1 MKKILSIVASALM
14 MILMLSVSQVM
25 AQRTTIAGWTFPTTT
40 NPNAMPAECGE
51 GTLYADGTHG
61 SSEWAVVTAGTNAG
75 IYFANNGAAPLA
87 ALCDVTTAT
96 KDITFIG
103 SANNGNS
110 AVFVVS
116 TLNMMDIQISFNERG
131 SGTGFV
137 TETWSHSVDGV
148 NFVED
153 TVLTGMNSGTNATY
167 PQRIMTIEFPT
178 DANNQSEVYI
188 KVTFDGASG
197 TGGNNR
203 LDNIEISGVSDL
215 PITAQPQ
222 FSQLPGNYCNA
233 FEVDIT
239 CATDGASIYYTLDG
253 TTPSDVNGTLYTA
266 PVTINATSTLS
277 AIAYAD
283 GLDVSAVRTADYV
296 LPTEV
301 STISE
306 FKNDAEHTYFK
317 LTGDLTVSHQT
328 GSYIFITDATAATC
342 IYGSGMPTFT
352 NGDVISGGVCGV
364 KSPYYG
370 MIEIANAEFLN
381 PTPTQ
386 GTAVEPIEVTIAELN
401 ANFADY
407 DCKLVT
413 VTNATFQNNG
423 SFTNSSNSTVSLTQ
437 GSDEIFA
444 SNQLRVLDGYSVPS
458 GLCSVTGFAIPH
470 DDQHRLAPRG
480 QYDIVPMIADVNI
493 TYPAYGQVYEQN
505 EVLNP
510 AFTYNYFNFENGS
523 MIHVELTLNGE
534 SVLDTYLHDADE
546 VAAHQSADLMD
557 YLPEIGDCQY
567 IVSLV
572 TSDNA
577 VLATD
582 TTIFLLTTTYV
593 AIETSETAL
602 SFEATNETHTFTV
615 SAFNLAEAI
624 AITVDNA
631 AFDVTPATLPANANA
646 AEVTVTFVGEASA
659 SGTVTL
665 TSGDVVATVALNAVI
680 PIDEVIYTV
689 GFEEDEDFTATNVYN
704 NATIR
709 YDGPEDQQWGSYY
722 GTVSTTSPIDGAQSM
737 QMRWYTSSP
746 DVMGYAFTNFNL
758 HNVTKVE
765 FTAKYRNQHVNLRVS
780 RSLDGGATYG
790 ADSVYVLT
798 TNPQDFTY
806 FVSDSGQ
813 YYSVRLKFQIELDAE
828 DIPSNTAHCTF
839 DRVSVYGVTG
849 LEPSVVDDP
858 VISEPSNSYINPITV
873 TLTCATEGATIYYT
887 TDGTTPDETSMQ
899 YYNPFVIDSTCTLK
913 ARAFKGGMD
922 PSNVAFAEYTF
933 PTAVATIADF
943 KAAGAVAAG
952 TYRITGSVTFVYRN
966 GRRIFIE
973 DATGGLLVYDNT
985 TPVVTRTYNE
995 GDVISGG
1002 IVGTYSL
1009 YNGLNEMVP
1018 VADWAAAFGTATV
1031 APVLVD
1037 IQQLSANFAEYESR
1051 LVRVNNVTFPD
1062 GLEFTTEEATEVVV
1076 TDETGSAMF
1085 RNQFKTL
1092 DTTLAAGANADVI
1105 GFASIYMPA
1114 DEPTYQI
1121 LPRTNA
1127 DIIEIVG
1134 IDEAEMLGVSLYPN
1148 PTTGLV
1154 NVSFEAANACEVQ
1167 ICDMFGRIL
1176 SNSKLVGEQQLDFS
1190 AYAPGMYIVRFTTTD
1205 GRTAVVKVTRR

>member
-1 MKKILSIVASALM
+1 MKKILSIVASAFV

-75 IYFANNGAAPLA
+75 IYFGNGGTAPA
-87 ALCDVTTAT
+87 TALCEVTTAT
-96 KDITFIG
+96 KSITFVG
-103 SANNGNS
+103 SDHNGDC
-110 AVFVVS
+110 AVFAVS
-116 TLNMMDIQISFNERG
+116 TQDMVDIQVSFNHRG
-131 SGTGFV
+131 SSTGF
-137 TETWSHSVDGV
+137 TTQTWSHSFDGV
-148 NFVED
+148 NFVDD
-153 TVLTGMNSGTNATY
+153 TVMTGMNSGTNTTFAVVRSFLL
-167 PQRIMTIEFPT
+167 PSEV
-178 DANNQSEVYI
+178 NNQSEVYI

-222 FSQLPGNYCNA
+222 FSQLAGNYCNA
-233 FEVDIT
+233 FEVEIT

-253 TTPSDVNGTLYTA
+253 TTPDNLIGTLYTE
-266 PVTINATSTLS
+266 PILIDATSTLS

-370 MIEIANAEFLN
+370 LVEIANAEFIN

-401 ANFADY
+401 ANFDDY

-413 VTNATFQNNG
+413 VTNATFQSG
-423 SFTNSSNSTVSLTQ
+423 TFSTSSNSYVTLTQ
-437 GSDEIFA
+437 GSDEILA
-444 SNQLRVLDGYSVPS
+444 CNQLRVLDNYTVPS
-458 GLCSVTGFAIPH
+458 GMCSVTGFAIPH

-557 YLPEIGDCQY
+557 YLTEIGDCQY

-593 AIETSETAL
+593 AIETSETSL
-602 SFEATNETHTFTV
+602 SFEATSETHTFTV
-615 SAFNLAEAI
+615 TAFNLAEAI

-631 AFDVTPATLPANANA
+631 AFEVTPATLPTNANA

-689 GFEEDEDFTATNVYN
+689 GFEADEDFTASSVYN
-704 NATIR
+704 NTTIR
-709 YDGPEDQQWGSYY
+709 YDGPEGQQWGSYY
-722 GTVSTTSPIDGAQSM
+722 GTVSTNYAIDDAQSM
-737 QMRWYTSSP
+737 QMRWYTSAP
-746 DVMGYAFTNFNL
+746 DALGYAFTNFNL

-765 FTAKYRNQHVNLRVS
+765 FAAKYRVQPLNVRVS

-790 ADSVYVLT
+790 ADSVYTLST
-798 TNPQDFTY
+798 TAQDFTY

-813 YYSVRLKFQIELDAE
+813 YYSVRLKFQVELVEDAT
-828 DIPSNTAHCTF
+828 PTNTSHVTF
-839 DRVSVYGVTG
+839 DRVRVYGVTG

-873 TLTCATEGATIYYT
+873 TLTCATDGATIYYT

-943 KAAGAVAAG
+943 KAAGALASG
-952 TYRITGSVTFVYRN
+952 TYRITGSVTFVYRSD
-966 GRRIFIE
+966 RRIFIE

-1031 APVLVD
+1031 NPVLVD
-1037 IQQLSANFAEYESR
+1037 IQQLTTNFAEYESR

-1062 GLEFTTEEATEVVV
+1062 GLEFTTDEATEVVL

-1092 DTTLAAGANADVI
+1092 DTVLAAGAQADII

-1127 DIIEIVG
+1127 DILEIVG
-1134 IDEAEMLGVSLYPN
+1134 IDEAELLGVNVYPN
-1148 PTTGLV
+1148 PTTGMV
-1154 NVSFEAANACEVQ
+1154 VVRCDAAQCEVQ

-1176 SNSKLVGEQQLDFS
+1176 FNSQLVGEQQLDFS
-1190 AYAPGMYIVRFTTTD
+1190 AYAPGMYLVRFTTTD

>member
-1 MKKILSIVASALM
+1 MASVLTM
-14 MILMLSVSQVM
+14 VLMLCVSPTM
-25 AQRTTIAGWTFPTTT
+25 AQRETIAGWTFPTTT
-40 NPNAMPAECGE
+40 GAQVIAAECGT
-51 GTLYADGTHG
+51 GTFYADGTHG
-61 SSEWAVVTAGTNAG
+61 SSVWAVVTSGTNAG
-75 IYFANNGAAPLA
+75 IYFSNNGATPAE
-87 ALCDVTTAT
+87 ALCDVSSNS
-96 KDITFIG
+96 KDITFVG
-103 SANNGNS
+103 SANNDSS

-116 TLNMMDIQISFNERG
+116 TLDMVNIQLSFNERG
-131 SGTGFV
+131 SSTGFT

-153 TVLTGMNSGTNATY
+153 TVMTGMNAGTNSTY
-167 PQRIMTIEFPT
+167 PQRIMTVVFPS
-178 DANNQSEVYI
+178 DANNQSELYI
-188 KVTFDGASG
+188 KVTFSGASG

-222 FSQLPGNYCNA
+222 FSQLAGNYCNA
-233 FEVDIT
+233 FEVEIT
-239 CATDGASIYYTLDG
+239 CATEGATIYYTLDG
-253 TTPSDVNGTLYTA
+253 TEPDNNSTLYTA
-266 PVTINATSTLS
+266 PITIDATTTLS

-283 GLDVSAVRTADYV
+283 GLDASAVKTADYV
-296 LPTEV
+296 LPTV
-301 STISE
+301 VNTISE
-306 FKNDAEHTYFK
+306 FKASEDTYFK
-317 LTGDLTVSHQT
+317 LMGDMTVSHQT
-328 GSYIFITDATAATC
+328 GSYLFVQDADAATC
-342 IYGSGMPTFT
+342 IYGSGLPTFA
-352 NGDVISGGVCGV
+352 NGDVITGGVCGV

-381 PTPTQ
+381 PTPTT
-386 GTAVEPIEVTIAELN
+386 GTPVEPIELTMAELN
-401 ANFADY
+401 ANFDDY

-413 VTNATFQNNG
+413 VTNATFQSG
-423 SFTNSSNSTVSLTQ
+423 TFSTSSNSCVTLSQ
-437 GSDEIFA
+437 GSDEILA
-444 SNQLRVLDGYSVPS
+444 CNQFRVLDNYSVPS
-458 GLCSVTGFAIPH
+458 GMCSVTGFAIPH

-480 QYDIVPMIADVNI
+480 QYDIVPMIADVTI
-493 TYPAYGQVYEQN
+493 TSPAYGEVYEQN
-505 EVLNP
+505 AVINP
-510 AFTYNYFNFENGS
+510 AFTYNYFDFENGS

-534 SVLDTYLHDADE
+534 NVLDTYLHDADE
-546 VAAHQSADLMD
+546 VTAHQSADLMD
-557 YLPEIGDCQY
+557 YLTEIGDCQY

-572 TSDNA
+572 TSDNT

-582 TTIFLLTTTYV
+582 TAIFLLTTTYV

-615 SAFNLAEAI
+615 TAFNLTETI

-631 AFDVTPATLPANANA
+631 AFEVTPATLPANANA

-659 SGTVTL
+659 NGTVTL
-665 TSGDVVATVALNAVI
+665 ASGDVVATVALNAVI

-689 GFEEDEDFTATNVYN
+689 GFEEDEDFNASNTYN

-709 YDGPEDQQWGSYY
+709 YDGPEDQQWGSYF

-737 QMRWYTSSP
+737 QMRWYTTSP
-746 DVMGYAFTNFNL
+746 DNLGYAFTNFNL

-765 FTAKYRNQHVNLRVS
+765 FAAKWRNKHVNLRVS

-813 YYSVRLKFQIELDAE
+813 YYSVRLKFQVELDEE
-828 DIPSNTAHCTF
+828 DIPNGTAHLTF
-839 DRVSVYGVTG
+839 DRVRVYGVTG

-873 TLTCATEGATIYYT
+873 TLTCATDGATIYYT

-943 KAAGAVAAG
+943 KAAGALAAG
-952 TYRITGSVTFVYRN
+952 NYRITGSVTFVYRSD
-966 GRRIFIE
+966 RRIFIE
-973 DATGGLLVYDNT
+973 DATGGLLVYDNS
-985 TPVVTRTYNE
+985 TPVITRTYNE
-995 GDVISGG
+995 GDVINGG
-1002 IVGTYSL
+1002 IVGTYTL

-1018 VADWAAAFGTATV
+1018 VADWPAAFGTATV
-1031 APVLVD
+1031 TPVLID
-1037 IQQLSANFAEYESR
+1037 IQQLTTNFAEYESR
-1051 LVRVNNVTFPD
+1051 LVRINNVTFPD
-1062 GLEFTTEEATEVVV
+1062 GLEFTTDAATEAVL

-1092 DTTLAAGANADVI
+1092 DTTLAAGTNVDVI

-1154 NVSFEAANACEVQ
+1154 NVNFEAAACEVQ

-1176 SNSKLVGEQQLDFS
+1176 SNSQLVGEQQLDFS
-1190 AYAPGMYIVRFTTTD
+1190 AYAPGMYLVRFTTTD

>member
-1 MKKILSIVASALM
+1 MKKILSIVASAFV

-25 AQRTTIAGWTFPTTT
+25 AQRTTIAGWTFPSTS

-61 SSEWAVVTAGTNAG
+61 SSEWTVVTSGTNAG
-75 IYFANNGAAPLA
+75 IYFGNTGVAPESPLCEVTAN
-87 ALCDVTTAT
+87 T
-96 KDITFIG
+96 KSITFVG
-103 SANNGNS
+103 SDHNGDC

-116 TLNMMDIQISFNERG
+116 TQDMVDIQVSFNHRG
-131 SGTGFV
+131 SSTGF
-137 TETWSHSVDGV
+137 TTQTWSHSFDGV
-148 NFVED
+148 NFVDD
-153 TVLTGMNSGTNATY
+153 TVMTGMNSGTNTTFAVVRSFLL
-167 PQRIMTIEFPT
+167 PS
-178 DANNQSEVYI
+178 DVNNQSEVYI

-203 LDNIEISGVSDL
+203 LDNICISGVSDL

-233 FEVDIT
+233 FTVEIT
-239 CATDGASIYYTLDG
+239 CATEGASIYYTLDG

-370 MIEIANAEFLN
+370 LVEIANAEFLN

-401 ANFADY
+401 ANFDSY

-413 VTNATFQNNG
+413 VTNATFQSG
-423 SFTNSSNSTVSLTQ
+423 TFSTSSNSYVTLTQ
-437 GSDEIFA
+437 GSDEILA
-444 SNQLRVLDGYSVPS
+444 CNQLRVLDNYTVPS
-458 GLCSVTGFAIPH
+458 GMCTVTGFAIPH

-480 QYDIVPMIADVNI
+480 QYDIVPMIADVYI

-534 SVLDTYLHDADE
+534 NVLDTYLHDADE
-546 VAAHQSADLMD
+546 VTAHQSADLMG
-557 YLPEIGDCQY
+557 YLTEVGDCQY

-572 TSDNA
+572 TSDNE

-602 SFEATNETHTFTV
+602 LFEATNETHTFTV
-615 SAFNLAEAI
+615 TAFNLTETI

-631 AFDVTPATLPANANA
+631 AFEVTPVTLPANANA

-659 SGTVTL
+659 SATVTL

-689 GFEEDEDFTATNVYN
+689 GFEEDEDFNATNTYN

-709 YDGPEDQQWGSYY
+709 YDGPEDQQWGSYF
-722 GTVSTTSPIDGAQSM
+722 GTVSTNYAIDGAQSM
-737 QMRWYTSSP
+737 
-746 DVMGYAFTNFNL
+746 
-758 HNVTKVE
+758 
-765 FTAKYRNQHVNLRVS
+765 
-780 RSLDGGATYG
+780 
-790 ADSVYVLT
+790 
-798 TNPQDFTY
+798 
-806 FVSDSGQ
+806 
-813 YYSVRLKFQIELDAE
+813 
-828 DIPSNTAHCTF
+828 
-839 DRVSVYGVTG
+839 
-849 LEPSVVDDP
+849 
-858 VISEPSNSYINPITV
+858 
-873 TLTCATEGATIYYT
+873 
-887 TDGTTPDETSMQ
+887 
-899 YYNPFVIDSTCTLK
+899 
-913 ARAFKGGMD
+913 
-922 PSNVAFAEYTF
+922 
-933 PTAVATIADF
+933 
-943 KAAGAVAAG
+943 
-952 TYRITGSVTFVYRN
+952 
-966 GRRIFIE
+966 
-973 DATGGLLVYDNT
+973 
-985 TPVVTRTYNE
+985 
-995 GDVISGG
+995 
-1002 IVGTYSL
+1002 
-1009 YNGLNEMVP
+1009 
-1018 VADWAAAFGTATV
+1018 
-1031 APVLVD
+1031 
-1037 IQQLSANFAEYESR
+1037 
-1051 LVRVNNVTFPD
+1051 
-1062 GLEFTTEEATEVVV
+1062 
-1076 TDETGSAMF
+1076 
-1085 RNQFKTL
+1085 
-1092 DTTLAAGANADVI
+1092 
-1105 GFASIYMPA
+1105 
-1114 DEPTYQI
+1114 
-1121 LPRTNA
+1121 
-1127 DIIEIVG
+1127 
-1134 IDEAEMLGVSLYPN
+1134 
-1148 PTTGLV
+1148 
-1154 NVSFEAANACEVQ
+1154 
-1167 ICDMFGRIL
+1167 
-1176 SNSKLVGEQQLDFS
+1176 
-1190 AYAPGMYIVRFTTTD
+1190 
-1205 GRTAVVKVTRR
+1205 

>member
-1 MKKILSIVASALM
+1 M
-14 MILMLSVSQVM
+14 MMLMLSVGQVM

-40 NPNAMPAECGE
+40 GAQVIAAECGT
-51 GTLYADGTHG
+51 GTFYADGTHG
-61 SSEWAVVTAGTNAG
+61 SSVWAVVTSGTNAG
-75 IYFANNGAAPLA
+75 IYFSNNGATPAE
-87 ALCDVTTAT
+87 ALCDVSSNS
-96 KDITFIG
+96 KDITFVG
-103 SANNGNS
+103 SANNDSS

-116 TLNMMDIQISFNERG
+116 TLDMVNIQLSFNERG
-131 SGTGFV
+131 SSTGFT

-153 TVLTGMNSGTNATY
+153 TVMTGMNAGTNSTY
-167 PQRIMTIEFPT
+167 PQRIMTVVFPS
-178 DANNQSEVYI
+178 DANNQSELYI
-188 KVTFDGASG
+188 KVTFSGASG

-222 FSQLPGNYCNA
+222 FSQLAGNYCNA
-233 FEVDIT
+233 FEVEIT
-239 CATDGASIYYTLDG
+239 CATENATIYYTLDG
-253 TTPSDVNGTLYTA
+253 TEPDNNSTPYTS
-266 PVTINATSTLS
+266 PITIDATTTLS

-283 GLDVSAVRTADYV
+283 GLDVSAVKTADYV
-296 LPTEV
+296 LPTV
-301 STISE
+301 VNTISE
-306 FKNDAEHTYFK
+306 FKASEDTYFK
-317 LTGDLTVSHQT
+317 LMGDMTVSHQT
-328 GSYIFITDATAATC
+328 GSYLFVQDADAATC
-342 IYGSGMPTFT
+342 IYGSGLPTFT
-352 NGDVISGGVCGV
+352 NGDVITGGVCGV

-370 MIEIANAEFLN
+370 MIEIANAEILN
-381 PTPTQ
+381 PTPVT
-386 GTAVEPIEVTIAELN
+386 GVPVEPIELTMAELN
-401 ANFADY
+401 ANFDDY

-413 VTNATFQNNG
+413 VTNATFQSG
-423 SFTNSSNSTVSLTQ
+423 TFSTSSNSCVTLSQ
-437 GSDEIFA
+437 GSDEILA
-444 SNQLRVLDGYSVPS
+444 CNQLRVLDNYSVPS
-458 GLCSVTGFAIPH
+458 GMCSVTGFAIPH

-480 QYDIVPMIADVNI
+480 QYDIVPMIADVVI
-493 TYPAYGQVYEQN
+493 SSPIYGEVYEQN
-505 EVLNP
+505 AVINP
-510 AFTYNYFNFENGS
+510 AFTYNYFDFENGS

-534 SVLDTYLHDADE
+534 NVLDTYLHDAAE
-546 VAAHQSADLMD
+546 VTAHQSADLMD
-557 YLPEIGDCQY
+557 YLTEVGDCQY

-572 TSDNA
+572 TSDNS

-582 TTIFLLTTTYV
+582 TAIFLLTTTYV

-615 SAFNLAEAI
+615 TAFNLTEAI

-631 AFDVTPATLPANANA
+631 AFEVSPTTLAANANA

-659 SGTVTL
+659 NGTVTL
-665 TSGDVVATVALNAVI
+665 TSGEVVATVALNAVI

-689 GFEEDEDFTATNVYN
+689 GFEEDEDFTATSTYN
-704 NATIR
+704 NTTIR

-722 GTVSTTSPIDGAQSM
+722 GTVSTNYAIDGAQSM
-737 QMRWYTSSP
+737 QMRWYTSAP
-746 DVMGYAFTNFNL
+746 DALGYAFTNFNL

-765 FTAKYRNQHVNLRVS
+765 FAAKYRVQPLNVRVS

-790 ADSVYVLT
+790 ADSVYTLST
-798 TNPQDFTY
+798 TAQDFTY

-813 YYSVRLKFQIELDAE
+813 YYSVRLKFQVELVEDAT
-828 DIPSNTAHCTF
+828 PTNTSHVTF

-858 VISEPSNSYINPITV
+858 IISEPSNSYVNPITV

-887 TDGTTPDETSMQ
+887 TDGTTPDESSMQ

-933 PTAVATIADF
+933 PTAVANIAEF
-943 KAAGAVAAG
+943 KAAGQLNAG
-952 TYRITGSVTFVYRN
+952 TYRITGSVTFVYRSD
-966 GRRIFIE
+966 RRIFIE
-973 DATGGLLVYDNT
+973 DATGGLLVYDNS

-1018 VADWAAAFGTATV
+1018 VADWAAAFGTAAV
-1031 APVLVD
+1031 NPVLVD
-1037 IQQLSANFAEYESR
+1037 IQQLSSNFAEYESR
-1051 LVRVNNVTFPD
+1051 LVRINNVTFPD
-1062 GLEFTTEEATEVVV
+1062 GLEFTTDAATEVVL

-1092 DTTLAAGANADVI
+1092 DTTLAAGANVDVM
-1105 GFASIYMPA
+1105 GFASIYMPD

-1127 DIIEIVG
+1127 DIISIVG
-1134 IDEAEMLGVSLYPN
+1134 IDEVEMLGVSLYPN
-1148 PTTGLV
+1148 PTTGMV
-1154 NVSFEAANACEVQ
+1154 NVSFEAANSCEVQ
-1167 ICDMFGRIL
+1167 ICDMFGRLL
-1176 SNSKLVGEQQLDFS
+1176 SSSQMSGEQQLDFS
-1190 AYAPGMYIVRFTTTD
+1190 AYAPGMYLVRFTTTD

>member
-1 MKKILSIVASALM
+1 MKKILSFVASAFV

-25 AQRTTIAGWTFPTTT
+25 AQRTTIAGWTFPSTT
-40 NPNAMPAECGE
+40 NPNAIPAECGE

-61 SSEWAVVTAGTNAG
+61 SSEWAVVTASTNAG
-75 IYFANNGAAPLA
+75 IYFANGGTAPA
-87 ALCDVTTAT
+87 TPLCEVTTAT
-96 KDITFIG
+96 KSITFI
-103 SANNGNS
+103 SSDHNGDC

-116 TLNMMDIQISFNERG
+116 TQDMVDIQVSFNNRG
-131 SGTGFV
+131 SSTGF
-137 TETWSHSVDGV
+137 TTQTWSHSLDGV
-148 NFVED
+148 NFVDD
-153 TVLTGMNSGTNATY
+153 TVMTGMNSTSTFAQVRSFTLAS
-167 PQRIMTIEFPT
+167 
-178 DANNQSEVYI
+178 DVNNQAEVYI

-222 FSQLPGNYCNA
+222 FSQQAGNYCNA
-233 FEVDIT
+233 FEVEIT
-239 CATDGASIYYTLDG
+239 CATENATIYYTLDG
-253 TTPSDVNGTLYTA
+253 TEPDNNSTPYTA
-266 PVTINATSTLS
+266 PITIDATTTLS

-283 GLDVSAVRTADYV
+283 GLDVSAVKTADYV
-296 LPTEV
+296 LPTV
-301 STISE
+301 VNTISE
-306 FKNDAEHTYFK
+306 FKASEETYFK
-317 LTGDLTVSHQT
+317 LMGDMTVSHQT
-328 GSYIFITDATAATC
+328 SNYLFVQDADAATC
-342 IYGSGMPTFT
+342 IYGSGLPTFA
-352 NGDVISGGVCGV
+352 NGDVITGGVCGV

-370 MIEIANAEFLN
+370 MIEIANAEILN
-381 PTPTQ
+381 PTPTS
-386 GTAVEPIEVTIAELN
+386 GVPVEPIEVTMAELN
-401 ANFADY
+401 ANFAQY
-407 DCKLVT
+407 ESRMVT
-413 VTNATFQNNG
+413 VTGVHFQANG
-423 SFTNSSNSTVSLTQ
+423 SFTSSSNSYVELMQGDETVL
-437 GSDEIFA
+437 A
-444 SNQLRVLDGYSVPS
+444 SNQLRSLDGYTVPS
-458 GLCSVTGFAIPH
+458 GMCSVTGFAIPH

-480 QYDIVPMIADVNI
+480 TYDIVTMVANVVINN
-493 TYPAYGQVYEQN
+493 PAYGDVYEQN
-505 EVLNP
+505 AVINP

-546 VAAHQSADLMD
+546 VTAHQSADLMD
-557 YLPEIGDCQY
+557 YLTEIGDCQY

-572 TSDNA
+572 TSENT

-582 TTIFLLTTTYV
+582 TAIFLLTTTYV

-615 SAFNLAEAI
+615 TAFNLTDAI
-624 AITVDNA
+624 TITVDNA
-631 AFDVTPATLPANANA
+631 AFEVTPATLAANANA

-659 SGTVTL
+659 SATVTL
-665 TSGDVVATVALNAVI
+665 SSSDVVATVALNAVI

-689 GFEEDEDFTATNVYN
+689 GFEEDEDFNATNVYN
-704 NATIR
+704 NTSIR
-709 YDGPEDQQWGSYY
+709 YDGPEDQQWGSYF

-737 QMRWYTSSP
+737 QMRWYTTTP
-746 DVMGYAFTNFNL
+746 DNMGYAFTNFNL

-765 FTAKYRNQHVNLRVS
+765 FAAKWRNKHVNLRVS

-813 YYSVRLKFQIELDAE
+813 YYSVRLKFQVELDAE
-828 DIPSNTAHCTF
+828 DIPNGTAHLTF
-839 DRVSVYGVTG
+839 DRVRVYGVTG

-933 PTAVATIADF
+933 PTAVANIAEF
-943 KAAGAVAAG
+943 KAAGALAAG
-952 TYRITGSVTFVYRN
+952 TYRITGSVTFVYRSD
-966 GRRIFIE
+966 RRIFIE
-973 DATGGLLVYDNT
+973 DATGGLLVYDNS

-1009 YNGLNEMVP
+1009 YNGLNELIP

-1031 APVLVD
+1031 TPVLVD
-1037 IQQLSANFAEYESR
+1037 IQQLTTNFAEYESR
-1051 LVRVNNVTFPD
+1051 LVRINDVNFPD
-1062 GLEFTTEEATEVVV
+1062 GLEFTTDAATEAVL

-1092 DTTLAAGANADVI
+1092 DTTLAAGANADVM
-1105 GFASIYMPA
+1105 GFASIYMPD

-1121 LPRTNA
+1121 LPRSNA
-1127 DIIEIVG
+1127 DIIFIEDN

-1176 SNSKLVGEQQLDFS
+1176 SNSQMSGEQQLDFS

>member
-1 MKKILSIVASALM
+1 MKKILSIVASAFV

-25 AQRTTIAGWTFPTTT
+25 AQRTTIAGWTFPSTTS
-40 NPNAMPAECGE
+40 PNAIPAECGE

-61 SSEWAVVTAGTNAG
+61 SSEWTVVTSGTNAG
-75 IYFANNGAAPLA
+75 IYFSNNGAAPSA

-116 TLNMMDIQISFNERG
+116 TLDMMDIQISFNERG

-178 DANNQSEVYI
+178 DVNNQSEVYI

-222 FSQLPGNYCNA
+222 FSQLQGNYCNS
-233 FEVDIT
+233 FSVEIT
-239 CATDGASIYYTLDG
+239 CASEGASIYYTLDG
-253 TTPSDVNGTLYTA
+253 TTPDSLTGTLYTE
-266 PVTINATSTLS
+266 PILIDATTTLS

-283 GLDVSAVRTADYV
+283 GLDVSSVNTANYV

-306 FKNDAEHTYFK
+306 FKNDTENTYFK

-328 GSYIFITDATAATC
+328 GSYIFIQDATAATC

-352 NGDVISGGVCGV
+352 NGNVISGGVCGV

-370 MIEIANAEFLN
+370 LVEIANAEFLN
-381 PTPTQ
+381 PTPTT

-401 ANFADY
+401 ANFDDY

-413 VTNATFQNNG
+413 VTNATFQSG
-423 SFTNSSNSTVSLTQ
+423 TFSTSSNSCVTLSQ
-437 GSDEIFA
+437 GSDEILA
-444 SNQLRVLDGYSVPS
+444 CNQLRVLDNYSVPS
-458 GLCSVTGFAIPH
+458 GMCSVTGFAIPH

-480 QYDIVPMIADVNI
+480 EYDIVPMIADVTI
-493 TYPAYGQVYEQN
+493 TSPAYGEVYEQN
-505 EVLNP
+505 AVINP
-510 AFTYNYFNFENGS
+510 AFTYNYFDFENGS

-534 SVLDTYLHDADE
+534 NVLDTYLHDADE
-546 VAAHQSADLMD
+546 VAAHQSADLME
-557 YLPEIGDCQY
+557 YLTEIGDCQY

-582 TTIFLLTTTYV
+582 TAIFLLTTTYV

-615 SAFNLAEAI
+615 TAFNLTETI

-631 AFDVTPATLPANANA
+631 AFEVTPVTLPANANA

-659 SGTVTL
+659 NGTVTL
-665 TSGDVVATVALNAVI
+665 TSGDVVTTVALNAVI

-689 GFEEDEDFTATNVYN
+689 GFEADEDFNATNTYN
-704 NATIR
+704 NPTIR
-709 YDGPEDQQWGSYY
+709 YDGPEDQQWGSYF
-722 GTVSTTSPIDGAQSM
+722 GTVSTTSPIDDAQSM
-737 QMRWYTSSP
+737 QMRWYTTSP
-746 DVMGYAFTNFNL
+746 DAMGYAITNFNL

-765 FTAKYRNQHVNLRVS
+765 FAAKYRNQHVNLRVS

-813 YYSVRLKFQIELDAE
+813 YYSVRLKFQIELDE
-828 DIPSNTAHCTF
+828 DDIPSNTAHCTF
-839 DRVSVYGVTG
+839 DRVRVYGVTG

-858 VISEPSNSYINPITV
+858 VISEPSNSYVNPITV

-933 PTAVATIADF
+933 PTAVANIAEF
-943 KAAGAVAAG
+943 KAAGALAAG

-1031 APVLVD
+1031 NPVLVD
-1037 IQQLSANFAEYESR
+1037 IQLLTTNFAEYESR
-1051 LVRVNNVTFPD
+1051 LVRINDVNFPD
-1062 GLEFTTEEATEVVV
+1062 GLEFTTDETTEVVM

-1092 DTTLAAGANADVI
+1092 DTTLAAGANADVM
-1105 GFASIYMPA
+1105 GFASIYMPD

-1121 LPRTNA
+1121 LPRSNA

-1154 NVSFEAANACEVQ
+1154 NVSFEAATACEVQ

-1176 SNSKLVGEQQLDFS
+1176 SNSQMSGEQQLDFS

>member
-1 MKKILSIVASALM
+1 MASVLTM
-14 MILMLSVSQVM
+14 VLMLCVSPTM
-25 AQRTTIAGWTFPTTT
+25 AQRETIAGWTFPTTT
-40 NPNAMPAECGE
+40 GAQVIAAECGT
-51 GTLYADGTHG
+51 GTFYADGTHG
-61 SSEWAVVTAGTNAG
+61 SSVWAVVTSGTNAG
-75 IYFANNGAAPLA
+75 IYFSNNGATPAE
-87 ALCDVTTAT
+87 ALCDVSSNS
-96 KDITFIG
+96 KDITFVG
-103 SANNGNS
+103 SANNDSS
-110 AVFVVS
+110 AVFIVS
-116 TLNMMDIQISFNERG
+116 TLDMVNIQLSFNERG
-131 SGTGFV
+131 SSTGFT

-153 TVLTGMNSGTNATY
+153 TVMTGMNAGTNSTY
-167 PQRIMTIEFPT
+167 PQRIMTVVFPS
-178 DANNQSEVYI
+178 DANNQSELYI
-188 KVTFDGASG
+188 KVTFSGASG

-222 FSQLPGNYCNA
+222 FSQLAGNYCNA
-233 FEVDIT
+233 FEVEIT
-239 CATDGASIYYTLDG
+239 CATEGATIYYTLDG
-253 TTPSDVNGTLYTA
+253 TEPDNNSTLYTA
-266 PVTINATSTLS
+266 PITIDATTTLS

-283 GLDVSAVRTADYV
+283 GLDASAVKTADYV
-296 LPTEV
+296 LPTV
-301 STISE
+301 VNTISE
-306 FKNDAEHTYFK
+306 FKASEDTYFK
-317 LTGDLTVSHQT
+317 LMGDMTVSHQT
-328 GSYIFITDATAATC
+328 GSYLFVQDADAATC
-342 IYGSGMPTFT
+342 IYGSGLPTFT
-352 NGDVISGGVCGV
+352 NGDVITGGVCGV

-370 MIEIANAEFLN
+370 MIEIANAEILN
-381 PTPTQ
+381 PTPVT
-386 GTAVEPIEVTIAELN
+386 GVPVEPIELTMAELN
-401 ANFADY
+401 ANFDDY

-413 VTNATFQNNG
+413 VTNATFQSG
-423 SFTNSSNSTVSLTQ
+423 TFSTSSNSCVTLSQ
-437 GSDEIFA
+437 GSDEILA
-444 SNQLRVLDGYSVPS
+444 CNQFRVLDNYSVPS
-458 GLCSVTGFAIPH
+458 GMCSVTGFAIPH

-480 QYDIVPMIADVNI
+480 QYDIVPMIADVTI
-493 TYPAYGQVYEQN
+493 TSPAYGEVYEQN
-505 EVLNP
+505 AVINP
-510 AFTYNYFNFENGS
+510 AFTYNYFDFENGS

-534 SVLDTYLHDADE
+534 NVLDTYLHDADE
-546 VAAHQSADLMD
+546 VTAHQSADLMD
-557 YLPEIGDCQY
+557 YLTEIGDCQY

-582 TTIFLLTTTYV
+582 TAIFLLTTTYV

-615 SAFNLAEAI
+615 TAFNLTETI

-631 AFDVTPATLPANANA
+631 AFEVTPATLPANANA

-659 SGTVTL
+659 NGTVTL
-665 TSGDVVATVALNAVI
+665 ASGDVVTTVALNAVI

-689 GFEEDEDFTATNVYN
+689 GFEEDEDFTASNTYN
-704 NATIR
+704 NTTIR
-709 YDGPEDQQWGSYY
+709 YDGPEDQQWGSYF

-737 QMRWYTSSP
+737 QMRWYTTSP
-746 DVMGYAFTNFNL
+746 DNLGYAFTNFNL

-765 FTAKYRNQHVNLRVS
+765 FAAKWRNKHVNLRVS

-813 YYSVRLKFQIELDAE
+813 YYSVRLKFQVELDEE
-828 DIPSNTAHCTF
+828 DIPNGTAHLTF
-839 DRVSVYGVTG
+839 DRVRVYGVTG

-873 TLTCATEGATIYYT
+873 TLTCATDGATIYYT

-943 KAAGAVAAG
+943 KAAGALAAG
-952 TYRITGSVTFVYRN
+952 NYRITGSVTFVYRSD
-966 GRRIFIE
+966 RRIFIE
-973 DATGGLLVYDNT
+973 DATGGLLVYDNS
-985 TPVVTRTYNE
+985 TPVITRTYNE
-995 GDVISGG
+995 GDVINGG
-1002 IVGTYSL
+1002 IVGTYTL

-1018 VADWAAAFGTATV
+1018 VADWPAAFGTATV
-1031 APVLVD
+1031 TPVLID
-1037 IQQLSANFAEYESR
+1037 IQQLTTNFAEYESR
-1051 LVRVNNVTFPD
+1051 LVRINNVTFPD
-1062 GLEFTTEEATEVVV
+1062 GLEFTTDAATEAVL

-1092 DTTLAAGANADVI
+1092 DTTLAAGTNVDVI

-1127 DIIEIVG
+1127 DILEIVG

-1154 NVSFEAANACEVQ
+1154 NVSFEAATACEVQ

-1176 SNSKLVGEQQLDFS
+1176 SNSQMSGEQQLDFS

>member
-1 MKKILSIVASALM
+1 MASVLTM
-14 MILMLSVSQVM
+14 VLMLCVSPTM
-25 AQRTTIAGWTFPTTT
+25 AQRETIAGWTFPTTT
-40 NPNAMPAECGE
+40 GAQVIAAECGT
-51 GTLYADGTHG
+51 GTFYADGTHG
-61 SSEWAVVTAGTNAG
+61 SSVWAVVTSGTNAG
-75 IYFANNGAAPLA
+75 IYFSNNGATPAE
-87 ALCDVTTAT
+87 ALCDVSSNS
-96 KDITFIG
+96 KDITFVG
-103 SANNGNS
+103 SANNDSS

-116 TLNMMDIQISFNERG
+116 TLDMVNIQLSFNERG
-131 SGTGFV
+131 SSTGFT

-153 TVLTGMNSGTNATY
+153 TVMTGMNAGTNSTY
-167 PQRIMTIEFPT
+167 PQRIMTVVFPS
-178 DANNQSEVYI
+178 DANNQSELYI
-188 KVTFDGASG
+188 KVTFSGASG

-222 FSQLPGNYCNA
+222 FSQLAGNYCNA
-233 FEVDIT
+233 FEVEIT
-239 CATDGASIYYTLDG
+239 CATEGATIYYTLDG
-253 TTPSDVNGTLYTA
+253 TEPDNNSTLYTA
-266 PVTINATSTLS
+266 PITIDATTTLS

-283 GLDVSAVRTADYV
+283 GLDASAVKTADYV
-296 LPTEV
+296 LPTV
-301 STISE
+301 VNTISE
-306 FKNDAEHTYFK
+306 FKASEDTYFK
-317 LTGDLTVSHQT
+317 LMGDMTVSHQT
-328 GSYIFITDATAATC
+328 GSYLFVQDADAATC
-342 IYGSGMPTFT
+342 IYGSGLPTFA
-352 NGDVISGGVCGV
+352 NGDVITGGVCGV

-370 MIEIANAEFLN
+370 MIEIANAEILN
-381 PTPTQ
+381 PTPVT
-386 GTAVEPIEVTIAELN
+386 GVPVEPIELTMAELN
-401 ANFADY
+401 ANFDDY

-413 VTNATFQNNG
+413 VTNATFQSG
-423 SFTNSSNSTVSLTQ
+423 TFSTSSNSCVTLSQ
-437 GSDEIFA
+437 GSDEILA
-444 SNQLRVLDGYSVPS
+444 CNQFRVLDNYSVPS
-458 GLCSVTGFAIPH
+458 GMCSVTGFAIPH

-480 QYDIVPMIADVNI
+480 QYDIVPMIADVTI
-493 TYPAYGQVYEQN
+493 TSPAYGEVYEQN
-505 EVLNP
+505 AVINP
-510 AFTYNYFNFENGS
+510 AFTYNYFDFENGS

-534 SVLDTYLHDADE
+534 NVLDTYLHDADE
-546 VAAHQSADLMD
+546 VTAHQSADLMD
-557 YLPEIGDCQY
+557 YLTEIGDCQY

-572 TSDNA
+572 TSDNT

-582 TTIFLLTTTYV
+582 TAIFLLTTTYV

-615 SAFNLAEAI
+615 TAFNLTETI

-631 AFDVTPATLPANANA
+631 AFEVTPATLPANANA

-659 SGTVTL
+659 NGTVTL
-665 TSGDVVATVALNAVI
+665 ASGDVVTTVALNAVI

-689 GFEEDEDFTATNVYN
+689 GFEEDEDFTASNTYN
-704 NATIR
+704 NTTIR
-709 YDGPEDQQWGSYY
+709 YDGPEDQQWGSYF

-737 QMRWYTSSP
+737 QMRWYTTSP
-746 DVMGYAFTNFNL
+746 DNLGYAFTNFNL

-765 FTAKYRNQHVNLRVS
+765 FAAKWRNKHVNLRVS

-813 YYSVRLKFQIELDAE
+813 YYSVRLKFQVELDEE
-828 DIPSNTAHCTF
+828 DIPNGTAHLTF
-839 DRVSVYGVTG
+839 DRVRVYGVTG

-873 TLTCATEGATIYYT
+873 TLTCATDGATIYYT

-943 KAAGAVAAG
+943 KAAGALASG
-952 TYRITGSVTFVYRN
+952 TYRITGSVTFVYRSD
-966 GRRIFIE
+966 RRIFIE
-973 DATGGLLVYDNT
+973 DATGGLLVYDNS
-985 TPVVTRTYNE
+985 TPVITRTYNE
-995 GDVISGG
+995 GDVINGG
-1002 IVGTYSL
+1002 IVGTYTL

-1018 VADWAAAFGTATV
+1018 VADWPAAFGTATV
-1031 APVLVD
+1031 TPVLID
-1037 IQQLSANFAEYESR
+1037 IQQLTTNFAEYESR
-1051 LVRVNNVTFPD
+1051 LVRINNVTFPD
-1062 GLEFTTEEATEVVV
+1062 GLEFTTDAATEAVL

-1092 DTTLAAGANADVI
+1092 DTTLAAGTNVDVI

-1176 SNSKLVGEQQLDFS
+1176 SNSQMSGEQQLDFS

>member
-1 MKKILSIVASALM
+1 MASVLTM
-14 MILMLSVSQVM
+14 VLMLCVSPTM
-25 AQRTTIAGWTFPTTT
+25 AQRETIAGWTFPTTT
-40 NPNAMPAECGE
+40 GAQVIAAECGT
-51 GTLYADGTHG
+51 GTFYADGTHG
-61 SSEWAVVTAGTNAG
+61 SSVWAVVTSGTNAG
-75 IYFANNGAAPLA
+75 IYFSNNGATPAE
-87 ALCDVTTAT
+87 ALCDVSSNS
-96 KDITFIG
+96 KDITFVG
-103 SANNGNS
+103 SANNDSS

-116 TLNMMDIQISFNERG
+116 TLDMVNIQLSFNERG
-131 SGTGFV
+131 SSTGFT

-153 TVLTGMNSGTNATY
+153 TVMTGMNAGTNSTY
-167 PQRIMTIEFPT
+167 PQRIMTVVFPS
-178 DANNQSEVYI
+178 DANNQSELYI
-188 KVTFDGASG
+188 KVTFSGASG

-222 FSQLPGNYCNA
+222 FSQLAGNYCNA
-233 FEVDIT
+233 FEVEIT
-239 CATDGASIYYTLDG
+239 CATEGATIYYTLDG
-253 TTPSDVNGTLYTA
+253 TEPDNNSTLYTA
-266 PVTINATSTLS
+266 PITIDATTTLS

-283 GLDVSAVRTADYV
+283 GLDASAVKTADYV
-296 LPTEV
+296 LPTV
-301 STISE
+301 VNTISE
-306 FKNDAEHTYFK
+306 FKASEDTYFK
-317 LTGDLTVSHQT
+317 LMGDMTVSHQT
-328 GSYIFITDATAATC
+328 GSYLFVQDADAATC
-342 IYGSGMPTFT
+342 IYGSGLPTFA
-352 NGDVISGGVCGV
+352 NGDVITGGVCGV

-370 MIEIANAEFLN
+370 MIEIANAEILN
-381 PTPTQ
+381 PTPVT
-386 GTAVEPIEVTIAELN
+386 GVPVEPIELTMAELN
-401 ANFADY
+401 ANFDDY

-413 VTNATFQNNG
+413 VTNATFQSG
-423 SFTNSSNSTVSLTQ
+423 TFSTSSNSCVTLSQ
-437 GSDEIFA
+437 GSDEILA
-444 SNQLRVLDGYSVPS
+444 CNQFRVLDNYSVPS
-458 GLCSVTGFAIPH
+458 GMCSVTGFAIPH

-480 QYDIVPMIADVNI
+480 QYDIVPMIADVTI
-493 TYPAYGQVYEQN
+493 TSPAYGEVYEQN
-505 EVLNP
+505 AVINP
-510 AFTYNYFNFENGS
+510 AFTYNYFDFENGS

-534 SVLDTYLHDADE
+534 NVLDTYLHDADE
-546 VAAHQSADLMD
+546 VTAHQSADLMD
-557 YLPEIGDCQY
+557 YLTEIGDCQY

-582 TTIFLLTTTYV
+582 TAIFLLTTTYV
-593 AIETSETAL
+593 AIETSENAL

-615 SAFNLAEAI
+615 TAFNLTETI

-631 AFDVTPATLPANANA
+631 AFEVTPATLPANANA

-659 SGTVTL
+659 NGTVTL
-665 TSGDVVATVALNAVI
+665 ASGDVVATVALNAVI

-689 GFEEDEDFTATNVYN
+689 GFEEDEDFNASNTYN

-709 YDGPEDQQWGSYY
+709 YDGPEDQQWGSYF

-737 QMRWYTSSP
+737 QMRWYTTSP
-746 DVMGYAFTNFNL
+746 DNLGYAFTNFNL

-765 FTAKYRNQHVNLRVS
+765 FAAKWRNKHVNLRVS

-813 YYSVRLKFQIELDAE
+813 YYSVRLKFQVELDEE
-828 DIPSNTAHCTF
+828 DIPNGTAHLTF
-839 DRVSVYGVTG
+839 DRVRVYGVTG

-873 TLTCATEGATIYYT
+873 TLTCATDGATIYYT

-943 KAAGAVAAG
+943 KAAGALAAG
-952 TYRITGSVTFVYRN
+952 NYRITGSVTFVYRSD
-966 GRRIFIE
+966 RRIFIE
-973 DATGGLLVYDNT
+973 DATGGLLVYDNS
-985 TPVVTRTYNE
+985 TPVITRTYNE
-995 GDVISGG
+995 GDVINGG
-1002 IVGTYSL
+1002 IVGTYTL

-1018 VADWAAAFGTATV
+1018 VADWPAAFGTATV
-1031 APVLVD
+1031 TPVLID
-1037 IQQLSANFAEYESR
+1037 IQQLTTNFAEYESR
-1051 LVRVNNVTFPD
+1051 LVRINNVTFPD
-1062 GLEFTTEEATEVVV
+1062 GLEFTTDAATEAVL

-1092 DTTLAAGANADVI
+1092 DTTLAAGANADVM
-1105 GFASIYMPA
+1105 GFASIYMPD

-1154 NVSFEAANACEVQ
+1154 NVNFEAAACEVQ

-1176 SNSKLVGEQQLDFS
+1176 SNSQLVGEQQLDFS
-1190 AYAPGMYIVRFTTTD
+1190 AYAPGMYLVRFTTTD

>member
-1 MKKILSIVASALM
+1 MKKILSFVASVFV

-25 AQRTTIAGWTFPTTT
+25 GQRTTIAGWTFPNNTGYTVMSPT
-40 NPNAMPAECGE
+40 CGE
-51 GTLYADGTHG
+51 GALYMDGTHG
-61 SSEWAVVTAGTNAG
+61 SSEWTVVTGSSNAG
-75 IYFANNGAAPLA
+75 IYFNNGGTAYATG
-87 ALCDVTTAT
+87 LCDVTTAT

-110 AVFVVS
+110 VVFVVS
-116 TLNMMDIQISFNERG
+116 TEDMVDIQVGFNQRG
-131 SGTGFV
+131 SSTGFT
-137 TETWSHSVDGV
+137 TETWSHSVDGET
-148 NFVED
+148 FVDD
-153 TVLTGMNSGTNATY
+153 TVMTGMNSGSSTTY
-167 PQRIMTIEFPT
+167 AVRKSFALSA
-178 DANNQSEVYI
+178 DAGNQSVLYI
-188 KVTFDGASG
+188 KLTLDGASG

-233 FEVDIT
+233 FEVEIT
-239 CATDGASIYYTLDG
+239 CASEGASIYYTLDG

-283 GLDVSAVRTADYV
+283 GLDVSAVKTADYV
-296 LPTEV
+296 FPTV
-301 STISE
+301 VNTISE
-306 FKNDAEHTYFK
+306 FKASDDTYFK

-328 GSYIFITDATAATC
+328 STYIFISDATAATC

-352 NGDVISGGVCGV
+352 NGDVISGGVCGL

-370 MIEIANAEFLN
+370 LVEITNAEFLN
-381 PTPTQ
+381 PTPAQ

-401 ANFADY
+401 ANFDDY

-413 VTNATFQNNG
+413 VTNATFQSG
-423 SFTNSSNSTVSLTQ
+423 TFSTSSNSCVTLSQ
-437 GSDEIFA
+437 GSDEILA
-444 SNQLRVLDGYSVPS
+444 CNQLRVLDNYSVPS
-458 GLCSVTGFAIPH
+458 GMCSVTGFAIPH

-480 QYDIVPMIADVNI
+480 QYDIVPMIADVTI
-493 TYPAYGQVYEQN
+493 TSPAYGEVYEQN
-505 EVLNP
+505 SVINP
-510 AFTYNYFNFENGS
+510 SFTYNYFDFENGS

-534 SVLDTYLHDADE
+534 SVLNTYLHDAAE
-546 VAAHQSADLMD
+546 VTAHQSADLMD
-557 YLPEIGDCQY
+557 YLTEIGDCQY

-582 TTIFLLTTTYV
+582 TAIFLLTTTYV
-593 AIETSETAL
+593 AIETSENAL
-602 SFEATNETHTFTV
+602 LFEATNETHTFTV
-615 SAFNLAEAI
+615 TAFNLTEAI

-631 AFDVTPATLPANANA
+631 AFEVSPTTLAANANA

-659 SGTVTL
+659 NGTVTL
-665 TSGDVVATVALNAVI
+665 TSGEVVATVALNAVI

-689 GFEEDEDFTATNVYN
+689 GFEEDEDFTATNTYN
-704 NATIR
+704 NTTIR

-722 GTVSTTSPIDGAQSM
+722 GTVSTNYAIDGAQSM
-737 QMRWYTSSP
+737 QMRWYTSAT
-746 DVMGYAFTNFNL
+746 DNMGYAFTNFNL

-765 FTAKYRNQHVNLRVS
+765 FAAKYRNQHVNLRVS

-813 YYSVRLKFQIELDAE
+813 YYSVRLKFQIELDEE

-858 VISEPSNSYINPITV
+858 IISEPSNSYVNPITV

-933 PTAVATIADF
+933 PTAVANIAEF
-943 KAAGAVAAG
+943 KAAGALTAG

-973 DATGGLLVYDNT
+973 DATGGLLVYDYT
-985 TPVVTRTYNE
+985 TPVITRTYNE

-1009 YNGLNEMVP
+1009 YNGLNELVP
-1018 VADWAAAFGTATV
+1018 VADWAAAFGTAAV
-1031 APVLVD
+1031 NPVLVD
-1037 IQQLSANFAEYESR
+1037 IQQLTSDFAEYESR
-1051 LVRVNNVTFPD
+1051 LVRINDVNFPD
-1062 GLEFTTEEATEVVV
+1062 GLEFTTDETTEVVMN
-1076 TDETGSAMF
+1076 DETGSAMF

-1092 DTTLAAGANADVI
+1092 DTTLAAGANASVM
-1105 GFASIYMPA
+1105 GFASIYMPD

-1127 DIIEIVG
+1127 DILEIVG

-1154 NVSFEAANACEVQ
+1154 NVCFEAANACEVQ

-1176 SNSKLVGEQQLDFS
+1176 SNSQMSGEQQLDFS
-1190 AYAPGMYIVRFTTTD
+1190 AYAPGMYIVRFATTD

>member
-1 MKKILSIVASALM
+1 MASVLTM
-14 MILMLSVSQVM
+14 VLMLCVSPTM
-25 AQRTTIAGWTFPTTT
+25 AQRETIAGWTFPTTT
-40 NPNAMPAECGE
+40 GAQVIAAECGT
-51 GTLYADGTHG
+51 GTFYADGTHG
-61 SSEWAVVTAGTNAG
+61 SSVWAVVTSGTNAG
-75 IYFANNGAAPLA
+75 IYFSNNGATPAE
-87 ALCDVTTAT
+87 ALCDVSSNS
-96 KDITFIG
+96 KDITFVG
-103 SANNGNS
+103 SANNDSS

-116 TLNMMDIQISFNERG
+116 TLDMVNIQLSFNERG
-131 SGTGFV
+131 SSTGFT

-153 TVLTGMNSGTNATY
+153 TVMTGMNAGTNSTY
-167 PQRIMTIEFPT
+167 PQRIMTVVFPS
-178 DANNQSEVYI
+178 DANNQSELYI
-188 KVTFDGASG
+188 KVTFSGASG

-222 FSQLPGNYCNA
+222 FSQLAGNYCNA
-233 FEVDIT
+233 FEVEIT
-239 CATDGASIYYTLDG
+239 CATEGATIYYTLDG
-253 TTPSDVNGTLYTA
+253 TEPDNNSTLYTA
-266 PVTINATSTLS
+266 PITIDATTTLS

-283 GLDVSAVRTADYV
+283 GLDASAVKTADYV
-296 LPTEV
+296 LPTV
-301 STISE
+301 VNTISE
-306 FKNDAEHTYFK
+306 FKASEDTYFK
-317 LTGDLTVSHQT
+317 LMGDMTVSHQT
-328 GSYIFITDATAATC
+328 GSYLFVQDADAATC
-342 IYGSGMPTFT
+342 IYGSGLPTFA
-352 NGDVISGGVCGV
+352 NGDVITGGVCGV

-370 MIEIANAEFLN
+370 MIEIANAEILN
-381 PTPTQ
+381 PTPVT
-386 GTAVEPIEVTIAELN
+386 GVPVEPIELTMAELN
-401 ANFADY
+401 ANFDDY

-413 VTNATFQNNG
+413 VTNATFQSG
-423 SFTNSSNSTVSLTQ
+423 TFSTSSNSCVTLSQ
-437 GSDEIFA
+437 GSDEILA
-444 SNQLRVLDGYSVPS
+444 CNQFRVLDNYSVPS
-458 GLCSVTGFAIPH
+458 GMCSVTGFAIPH

-480 QYDIVPMIADVNI
+480 QYDIVPMIADVTI
-493 TYPAYGQVYEQN
+493 TSPAYGEVYEQN
-505 EVLNP
+505 AVINP
-510 AFTYNYFNFENGS
+510 AFTYNYFDFENGS

-534 SVLDTYLHDADE
+534 NVLDTYLHDADE
-546 VAAHQSADLMD
+546 VTAHQSADLMD
-557 YLPEIGDCQY
+557 YLTEIGDCQY

-582 TTIFLLTTTYV
+582 TAIFLLTTTYV
-593 AIETSETAL
+593 AIETSENAL

-615 SAFNLAEAI
+615 TAFNLTETI

-631 AFDVTPATLPANANA
+631 AFEVTPATLPANANA

-659 SGTVTL
+659 NGTVTL
-665 TSGDVVATVALNAVI
+665 ASGDVVATVALNAVI

-689 GFEEDEDFTATNVYN
+689 GFEEDEDFNASNTYN
-704 NATIR
+704 NTTIR
-709 YDGPEDQQWGSYY
+709 YDGPEDQQWGSYF

-737 QMRWYTSSP
+737 QMRWYTTSP
-746 DVMGYAFTNFNL
+746 DNLGYAFTNFNL

-765 FTAKYRNQHVNLRVS
+765 FAAKWRNKHVNLRVS

-813 YYSVRLKFQIELDAE
+813 YYSVRLKFQVELDEE
-828 DIPSNTAHCTF
+828 DIPNGTAHLTF
-839 DRVSVYGVTG
+839 DRVRVYGVTG

-873 TLTCATEGATIYYT
+873 TLTCATDGATIYYT

-943 KAAGAVAAG
+943 KAAGALAAG
-952 TYRITGSVTFVYRN
+952 NYRITGSVTFVYRSD
-966 GRRIFIE
+966 RRIFIE
-973 DATGGLLVYDNT
+973 DATGGLLVYDNS

-1018 VADWAAAFGTATV
+1018 VADWAAAFGTAAV
-1031 APVLVD
+1031 NPVLVD
-1037 IQQLSANFAEYESR
+1037 IQQLSSNFAEYESR
-1051 LVRVNNVTFPD
+1051 LVRINNVTFPD
-1062 GLEFTTEEATEVVV
+1062 GLEFTTDAATEVVL

-1092 DTTLAAGANADVI
+1092 DTTLAAGANVDVM
-1105 GFASIYMPA
+1105 GFASIYMPD

-1127 DIIEIVG
+1127 DIISIVG
-1134 IDEAEMLGVSLYPN
+1134 IDEVEMLGVSLYPN
-1148 PTTGLV
+1148 PTTGMV
-1154 NVSFEAANACEVQ
+1154 NVSFEAANSCEVQ
-1167 ICDMFGRIL
+1167 ICDMFGRLL
-1176 SNSKLVGEQQLDFS
+1176 SSSQMSGEQQLDFS
-1190 AYAPGMYIVRFTTTD
+1190 AYAPGMYLVRFTTTD

>member
-1 MKKILSIVASALM
+1 MMTSVLMMALM
-14 MILMLSVSQVM
+14 LCVLPSK
-25 AQRTTIAGWTFPTTT
+25 AQRETIAGWTFPSTTG
-40 NPNAMPAECGE
+40 AQVISAECGE
-51 GTLYADGTHG
+51 GTLYMDGTHG
-61 SSEWAVVTAGTNAG
+61 SSEWAVVTGSSNPG
-75 IYFANNGAAPLA
+75 IYFSNNGTAYATG
-87 ALCDVTTAT
+87 LCDVTIAS

-103 SANNGNS
+103 NANNGNS
-110 AVFVVS
+110 VVFVVS
-116 TLNMMDIQISFNERG
+116 TQNMVDIQMGFNQRG
-131 SGTGFV
+131 SSTGFT
-137 TETWSHSVDGV
+137 TETWSHSVDGET
-148 NFVED
+148 FVED
-153 TVLTGMNSGTNATY
+153 TVMTGLNSGTTSSYNARKSFTLSA
-167 PQRIMTIEFPT
+167 
-178 DANNQSEVYI
+178 DAGNQPVLYI
-188 KVTFDGASG
+188 KLTFDGASG
-197 TGGNNR
+197 TGNNR

-222 FSQLPGNYCNA
+222 FSQMAGNYCNA
-233 FEVDIT
+233 FEVEIT
-239 CATDGASIYYTLDG
+239 CATEGATIYYTLDG
-253 TTPSDVNGTLYTA
+253 TTPDNETGTLYTT
-266 PVTINATSTLS
+266 PITIDATTTLS

-283 GLDVSAVRTADYV
+283 GLDVSAVKTANYV
-296 LPTEV
+296 LPTV
-301 STISE
+301 VNTISE
-306 FKNDAEHTYFK
+306 FKASEDTYFK
-317 LTGDLTVSHQT
+317 LMGDMTVSHQT
-328 GSYIFITDATAATC
+328 GSYLFVQDADAATC
-342 IYGSGMPTFT
+342 IYGSGLPTFA
-352 NGDVISGGVCGV
+352 NGDVITGGVCGV

-370 MIEIANAEFLN
+370 MIELASAEFLN
-381 PTPTQ
+381 PTPTS
-386 GTAVEPIEVTIAELN
+386 GVPVEPIELTMAELN
-401 ANFADY
+401 ANFAQY
-407 DCKLVT
+407 ESRMVT
-413 VTNATFQNNG
+413 VTGAHFQANG
-423 SFTNSSNSTVSLTQ
+423 SFSNSSNSYVELMQGDETVL
-437 GSDEIFA
+437 A
-444 SNQLRVLDGYSVPS
+444 SNQLRSLDGYTVPS
-458 GLCSVTGFAIPH
+458 GMCSVTGFAIPH

-480 QYDIVPMIADVNI
+480 TYDIVPMIADVNI

-572 TSDNA
+572 TSDNE

-582 TTIFLLTTTYV
+582 TAIFLLTTTYV

-631 AFDVTPATLPANANA
+631 AFEVTPASLPANASA
-646 AEVTVTFVGEASA
+646 AEVTVTFVGEASTSA
-659 SGTVTL
+659 TVTL

-689 GFEEDEDFTATNVYN
+689 GFEEDEDFTASSVYN
-704 NATIR
+704 NTTIR

-722 GTVSTTSPIDGAQSM
+722 GTVSTNYVIDDAQSM
-737 QMRWYTSSP
+737 QMRWYTSAP
-746 DVMGYAFTNFNL
+746 DALGYAFTNFNL

-765 FTAKYRNQHVNLRVS
+765 FAAKYRNQHVNLRVS

-790 ADSVYVLT
+790 ADSVYTLT

-813 YYSVRLKFQIELDAE
+813 YYSVRLKFQLELDGE
-828 DIPSNTAHCTF
+828 DIPTNTAHCTF
-839 DRVSVYGVTG
+839 DRVRVYGVTG

-943 KAAGAVAAG
+943 KAAGALAAG
-952 TYRITGSVTFVYRN
+952 TYRITGSVTFVYRSD
-966 GRRIFIE
+966 RRIFIE
-973 DATGGLLVYDNT
+973 DATGGLLVYDNS
-985 TPVVTRTYNE
+985 TPVITRSYNE
-995 GDVISGG
+995 GDVINGG
-1002 IVGTYSL
+1002 IVGDYTL
-1009 YNGLNEMVP
+1009 YNGLIEMIP
-1018 VADWAAAFGTATV
+1018 RADWAAAFGTATV
-1031 APVLVD
+1031 TPVLVD
-1037 IQQLSANFAEYESR
+1037 IQEMTTNFANYESR
-1051 LVRVNNVTFPD
+1051 LIRVNGVSFPD
-1062 GLEFTTEEATEVVV
+1062 GLEFTTSEASEAAIA
-1076 TDETGSAMF
+1076 DETGSAMF

-1092 DTTLAAGANADVI
+1092 DTVLAAGAQADII
-1105 GFASIYMPA
+1105 GFASIYMPDD

-1127 DIIEIVG
+1127 DILEIVG

-1176 SNSKLVGEQQLDFS
+1176 SNSQMSGEQQLDFS
-1190 AYAPGMYIVRFTTTD
+1190 AYAPGMYPCYHCIRIHH
-1205 GRTAVVKVTRR
+1205 R

>member
-1 MKKILSIVASALM
+1 

-25 AQRTTIAGWTFPTTT
+25 AQRTTISGWTFPSTS

-75 IYFANNGAAPLA
+75 IYFGNGGTAPA
-87 ALCDVTTAT
+87 TALCEVTTAT
-96 KDITFIG
+96 KSITFVG
-103 SANNGNS
+103 SDHNGDC

-116 TLNMMDIQISFNERG
+116 TQDMVDIQVSFNHRG
-131 SGTGFV
+131 SSTGF
-137 TETWSHSVDGV
+137 TTQTWSHSLDGV
-148 NFVED
+148 NFVDD
-153 TVLTGMNSGTNATY
+153 TVMTGMNSGTNTTFAVVRSFTLAS
-167 PQRIMTIEFPT
+167 
-178 DANNQSEVYI
+178 DVNNQSEVYI

-222 FSQLPGNYCNA
+222 FSQLQGNYCNP
-233 FEVDIT
+233 FSLEIT
-239 CATDGASIYYTLDG
+239 CATEGASIYYTLDG
-253 TTPSDVNGTLYTA
+253 TTPDNLTGTLYTE
-266 PVTINATSTLS
+266 PIQIDATTTLS

-283 GLDVSAVRTADYV
+283 GLDASSVNTANYV

-301 STISE
+301 ATIAE
-306 FKNDAEHTYFK
+306 YKADAVNTYFRI
-317 LTGDLTVSHQT
+317 TSDFTVVHQS
-328 GSYIFITDATAATC
+328 GSYLFIQDATGNAC
-342 IYGSGMPTFT
+342 IYGNGMPSF
-352 NGDVISGGVCGV
+352 NSGDVITGGICAE
-364 KSPYYG
+364 KSMYYG
-370 MIEIANAEFLN
+370 LAELVSVEFAN
-381 PTPTQ
+381 PTATP
-386 GTAVEPIEVTIAELN
+386 GTAVEPVEITIAELN
-401 ANFADY
+401 ANFDSY
-407 DCKLVT
+407 ECKLVT
-413 VTNATFQNNG
+413 VNNATFQNNG
-423 SFTNSSNSTVSLTQ
+423 SFAGSSNSVVPLMQGTDTVM
-437 GSDEIFA
+437 A
-444 SNQLRVLDGYSVPS
+444 SNQMRVLDGYSVPS
-458 GLCSVTGFAIPH
+458 GMCSVTGFAIPH

-480 QYDIVPMIADVNI
+480 QYDIVPMIADVTI
-493 TYPAYGQVYEQN
+493 TSPAYGEVYEQN
-505 EVLNP
+505 AVINP
-510 AFTYNYFNFENGS
+510 AFTYNYFDFENGS

-534 SVLDTYLHDADE
+534 NVLDTYLHDADE
-546 VAAHQSADLMD
+546 VTAHQSADLMD
-557 YLPEIGDCQY
+557 YLTEIGDCQY

-572 TSDNA
+572 TSDNT

-582 TTIFLLTTTYV
+582 TAIFLLTTTYV

-615 SAFNLAEAI
+615 TAFNLTEAI

-631 AFDVTPATLPANANA
+631 AFEVTPVTLPADANS
-646 AEVTVTFVGEASA
+646 AEVTVTFVGETSA
-659 SGTVTL
+659 NGTIIL

-689 GFEEDEDFTATNVYN
+689 GFEEDEDFTASSVYN
-704 NATIR
+704 NTTIR

-722 GTVSTTSPIDGAQSM
+722 GTVSTTSPVDGAQSM
-737 QMRWYTSSP
+737 QMRWYTSAP
-746 DVMGYAFTNFNL
+746 DAMGYAFTNFNL
-758 HNVTKVE
+758 HNVTKVD

-780 RSLDGGATYG
+780 RSLDGGATYD

-813 YYSVRLKFQIELDAE
+813 YYSVRLKFQIELDEE
-828 DIPSNTAHCTF
+828 DIPSNTAHLTF

-943 KAAGAVAAG
+943 KAAGALASG
-952 TYRITGSVTFVYRN
+952 TYRITGSVTFVYRSD
-966 GRRIFIE
+966 RRIFIE
-973 DATGGLLVYDNT
+973 DATGGLLVYDNS
-985 TPVVTRTYNE
+985 TPVITRTYNE

-1002 IVGTYSL
+1002 IVGDYQL
-1009 YNGLNEMVP
+1009 YNGLIELIP
-1018 VADWAAAFGTATV
+1018 RADWAAAFGTATV
-1031 APVLVD
+1031 TPVLVD
-1037 IQQLSANFAEYESR
+1037 IQEMTSNFANYESR
-1051 LVRVNNVTFPD
+1051 LVRVNGVSFPD
-1062 GLEFTTEEATEVVV
+1062 GLEFNTSEASEAAIA
-1076 TDETGSAMF
+1076 DETGSAMF

-1092 DTTLAAGANADVI
+1092 DTVLAAGAQADII

-1114 DEPTYQI
+1114 DDPTYQI

-1127 DIIEIVG
+1127 DILEIVG
-1134 IDEAEMLGVSLYPN
+1134 IDEVELLGVSLYPN

-1176 SNSKLVGEQQLDFS
+1176 SNSQMSGEQQLDFS

>member
-1 MKKILSIVASALM
+1 MKKILSFVASAFV

-25 AQRTTIAGWTFPTTT
+25 AQRTTIAGWTFPSTTGST
-40 NPNAMPAECGE
+40 VVASTCGD
-51 GTLYADGTHG
+51 GTLYMDGTHA
-61 SSEWAVVTAGTNAG
+61 SSEWELAAGSTTAGLWFSNTGTAYATG
-75 IYFANNGAAPLA
+75 
-87 ALCDVTTAT
+87 LCDVTTAT

-103 SANNGNS
+103 NVNNGNS
-110 AVFVVS
+110 VVFVVS
-116 TLNMMDIQISFNERG
+116 TEDMVEIQVGFNQRG
-131 SGTGFV
+131 SSAGFT
-137 TETWSHSVDGV
+137 TETWSHSVDGET
-148 NFVED
+148 FVED
-153 TVLTGMNSGTNATY
+153 TVMTGMNSGTSTTYNA
-167 PQRIMTIEFPT
+167 RKSFALSA
-178 DANNQSEVYI
+178 DAGNQSVLYI
-188 KVTFDGASG
+188 KLTFDGASG
-197 TGGNNR
+197 TGNNR

-222 FSQLPGNYCNA
+222 FSQLQGNYCNP
-233 FEVDIT
+233 FSVEIT
-239 CATDGASIYYTLDG
+239 CASEGAAIYYTLDG
-253 TTPSDVNGTLYTA
+253 TTPDSLTGTLYTE
-266 PVTINATSTLS
+266 PILIDATTTLS

-283 GLDVSAVRTADYV
+283 GLDVSAVKTADYV
-296 LPTEV
+296 LPTV
-301 STISE
+301 VNTISE
-306 FKNDAEHTYFK
+306 FKTSDDTYFK
-317 LTGDLTVSHQT
+317 LMGDMTVSHQT
-328 GSYIFITDATAATC
+328 TNYIFISDATAATC
-342 IYGSGMPTFT
+342 IYGSGMPIFT

-370 MIEIANAEFLN
+370 LVEIANAEFLN
-381 PTPTQ
+381 PTPTT

-401 ANFADY
+401 ANFDDY

-413 VTNATFQNNG
+413 VTNATFQSG
-423 SFTNSSNSTVSLTQ
+423 TFSTSSNSCVTLSQ
-437 GSDEIFA
+437 GSDEIMA
-444 SNQLRVLDGYSVPS
+444 CNQLRVLDNYSVPS
-458 GLCSVTGFAIPH
+458 GMCSVTGFAIPH

-480 QYDIVPMIADVNI
+480 EYDIVPMIADVTI
-493 TYPAYGQVYEQN
+493 TSPAYGEVYEQN
-505 EVLNP
+505 AVINP
-510 AFTYNYFNFENGS
+510 AFTYNYFDFENGS

-534 SVLDTYLHDADE
+534 NVLDTYLHDADE
-546 VAAHQSADLMD
+546 VTAHQSADLMD
-557 YLPEIGDCQY
+557 YLTEIGDCQY

-582 TTIFLLTTTYV
+582 TSIFLLTTTYV

-602 SFEATNETHTFTV
+602 SFEATNETHTFMVT
-615 SAFNLAEAI
+615 AFNLTEAI

-631 AFDVTPATLPANANA
+631 AFEVTPATLAANANA

-659 SGTVTL
+659 NGTVTL

-689 GFEEDEDFTATNVYN
+689 GFEEDEDFTSTNTYN
-704 NATIR
+704 NTTIR
-709 YDGPEDQQWGSYY
+709 YDGPEDQQWGSYF

-737 QMRWYTSSP
+737 QMRWYTTSP
-746 DVMGYAFTNFNL
+746 DNLGYAFTNFNL

-765 FTAKYRNQHVNLRVS
+765 FAAKWRNKHVNLRVS

-813 YYSVRLKFQIELDAE
+813 YYSVRLKFQVELDAE
-828 DIPSNTAHCTF
+828 DIPNGTAHLTF
-839 DRVSVYGVTG
+839 DRVRVYGVTG

-933 PTAVATIADF
+933 PTAVANIAEF
-943 KAAGAVAAG
+943 KAAGALTAG

-1009 YNGLNEMVP
+1009 YNGLNELIP

-1037 IQQLSANFAEYESR
+1037 IQQLTTNFAEYESR
-1051 LVRVNNVTFPD
+1051 LVRINNVTFPD
-1062 GLEFTTEEATEVVV
+1062 GLEFTTDEATEVVL

-1092 DTTLAAGANADVI
+1092 DTTLAAGANADVM

-1114 DEPTYQI
+1114 DDPTYQI

-1154 NVSFEAANACEVQ
+1154 NVSFEAAACEVQ
-1167 ICDMFGRIL
+1167 ICDMFGRLL
-1176 SNSKLVGEQQLDFS
+1176 SNSQMSGEQQLDFS
-1190 AYAPGMYIVRFTTTD
+1190 AYAPGMYLVRFTTTD